1 VVGVGGT
8 GYLTGVSQIS
18 AGKYHACAL
27 VSGAVYCWGQ
37 NDYGQL
43 GNNTSGANTDSSTP
57 VRVVGVGGTGYLAG
71 VTQVSSGGGHTCALR
86 SDGTIDCWGYNP
98 FGQLGN
104 NDTTNTD
111 HPVQVS
117 GITNAIQLAVGHNH
131 TCALLSDQT
140 VWCWGYNV
148 YGEVGDGTTGNRST
162 PVQVL
167 GASGAGSL
175 GGVTSIGSGRFHSCA
190 LISDGTVY
198 CWGDNEN
205 GELGNGTKS
214 TVNSVPVRAGT
225 ITTASTIS
233 AGEYHSCAVL
243 QDGTAQCWGAAA
255 FGQVG
260 DGTTADSSSPV
271 TVIGPGGYGTLTGIA
286 TVSAG
291 GGNWPDGN
299 GTDNY
304 EHTCALLTDG
314 TVVTWGQN
322 IYGQLGDGTTTMSIS
337 PVGVL
342 LQ

>member
-1 VVGVGGT
+1 
-8 GYLTGVSQIS
+8 
-18 AGKYHACAL
+18 
-27 VSGAVYCWGQ
+27 
-37 NDYGQL
+37 
-43 GNNTSGANTDSSTP
+43 
-57 VRVVGVGGTGYLAG
+57 
-71 VTQVSSGGGHTCALR
+71 
-86 SDGTIDCWGYNP
+86 
-98 FGQLGN
+98 
-104 NDTTNTD
+104 
-111 HPVQVS
+111 
-117 GITNAIQLAVGHNH
+117 
-131 TCALLSDQT
+131 
-140 VWCWGYNV
+140 
-148 YGEVGDGTTGNRST
+148 
-162 PVQVL
+162 
-167 GASGAGSL
+167 
-175 GGVTSIGSGRFHSCA
+175 
-190 LISDGTVY
+190 
-198 CWGDNEN
+198 
-205 GELGNGTKS
+205 
-214 TVNSVPVRAGT
+214 VPVRAGT